1 MNSKINMSV
10 TPKKNISMSLIS
22 TQSGIGMNLNTVGG
36 TKDHSKLKNLDFDHS
51 GHTGFQREGDYPD
64 EILTNMDIERLL
76 RNFS

>member
-1 MNSKINMSV
+1 MTSKINMTIS
-10 TPKKNISMSLIS
+10 TPKKVSMNLVNAKD
-22 TQSGIGMNLNTVGG
+22 GIGMSLNTVGG